1 MLFIKVQMSHAKWD
15 LVEKQLGRW
24 SNHTHLKSK
33 RKINTNFRTA
43 ITEGGGQDRR
53 RGAQMPSPGQVVRC
67 FLNQH

>member
-43 ITEGGGQDRR
+43 ITEGGGRTEGEVHRCPPQDRWCD
-53 RGAQMPSPGQVVRC
+53 AS
-67 FLNQH
+67 